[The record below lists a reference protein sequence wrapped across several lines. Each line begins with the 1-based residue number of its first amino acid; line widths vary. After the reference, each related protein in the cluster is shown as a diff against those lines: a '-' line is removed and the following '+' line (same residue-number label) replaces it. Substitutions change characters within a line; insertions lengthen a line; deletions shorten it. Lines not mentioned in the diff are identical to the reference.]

1 MKYWAVLLASSV
13 LEAVWA
19 TALGESDG
27 FTRIVPIVIF
37 ALALTGSMLGL
48 GYAMKGLPVSVA
60 YAVWT
65 GVGAALTV
73 SWAIL
78 TGAEAASTLK
88 VVFLAGIVACVVGL
102 ALVTPARPKRAMP
115 TAATS
120 ADSDADAGQP

>member
-1 MKYWAVLLASSV
+1 MRYWIVLLASSV

-19 TALGESDG
+19 TALGDSNG
-27 FTRIVPIVIF
+27 LSLLAPSIVF
-37 ALALTGSMLGL
+37 LLALTASMLGL

-73 SWAIL
+73 TWAMA
-78 TGAEAASTLK
+78 TGVEPASLLK

-102 ALVTPARPKRAMP
+102 ALVTPARPKRAP
-115 TAATS
+115 DLSGGEDAA
-120 ADSDADAGQP
+120 QL